1 MEIGNSDHCYR
12 VGICNDRL
20 VWEPVNKE
28 KNIDEQETTEGN
40 YGEKT
45 FVVKYRNLLHVAV
58 DRTQLELMLAWAPGH
73 GKTYQECPGTGGSG
87 IFSSLENLSQF
98 LQTIRSCSDVKVMH
112 VSSYKKSILP

>member
-1 MEIGNSDHCYR
+1 MEIGNSYRCYR

-28 KNIDEQETTEGN
+28 KNIEEQEATDDN

-58 DRTQLELMLAWAPGH
+58 DKSQLELMLAWAPGH

-87 IFSSLENLSQF
+87 IFSTIENLLQF
-98 LQTIRSCSDVKVMH
+98 LQIICSCSDVKVLH
-112 VSSYKKSILP
+112 VSSCKKSILP